1 MIQRIQ
7 SLWLLLVVILA
18 ALSLNFSFY
27 VGTWLDQGVQH
38 PQIVLNGHNPS
49 IMVFVVTIVL
59 IVIALIAIFMY
70 KNRKQQLM
78 MTIITLLLSIALL
91 YFYYQEIHVRFLP
104 DSGTLALTS
113 VFVFA
118 IPIVS
123 ILALRGISRDI
134 KLLKRAD
141 RLRG

>member
-18 ALSLNFSFY
+18 ALSLKFSFY
-27 VGTWLDQGVQH
+27 VGTWLSDGIQH
-38 PQIVLNGHNPS
+38 PQIVLNGHSPS

-59 IVIALIAIFMY
+59 MVVALISIFMY
-70 KNRKQQLM
+70 KNRRQQLM
-78 MTIITLLLSIALL
+78 LTVITLLLTIALL
-91 YFYYQEIHVRFLP
+91 YFYYQEIHSNFLVG
-104 DSGTLALTS
+104 SGTIALTS

-118 IPIVS
+118 LPIVTVM
-123 ILALRGISRDI
+123 ALRGINRDI
-134 KLLKRAD
+134 RLLKSAD

>member
-7 SLWLLLVVILA
+7 SLWLLVVVILA
-18 ALSLNFSFY
+18 ALSFKFSFY
-27 VGTWLDQGVQH
+27 VGTWMDAGIQH

-59 IVIALIAIFMY
+59 MVVALISIFMY
-70 KNRKQQLM
+70 KNRRQQLM
-78 MTIITLLLSIALL
+78 LAVITLLLSIALL
-91 YFYYQEIHVRFLP
+91 YFYYQEIHTRFMP

-118 IPIVS
+118 IPIVT
-123 ILALRGISRDI
+123 ILALRGINRDI

-141 RLRG
+141 RLRS